1 MINGKIDPF
10 VGSTARPIAG
20 SLLVA
25 GALFC
30 LVLMSGHAQTVDANT
45 ALTYSVEGNSVTITD
60 CDQKASGALVIP
72 STYEGKPVT
81 SIKDRAFESCSRL
94 RSVTIPD
101 SVTSIG
107 DGAFLGCSSLTNIGV
122 VDGNSEYTSQDGVLF
137 DKNKTTLIQY
147 LAGKKSDHYSIP
159 DSVTSIGGSAFSG
172 CSSLTSVTI
181 PDSVTSIGNQAFWGC
196 RSLTSVTIPD
206 SVTSIGRDAFSGC
219 SSLKKHP
226 KVVQKRGKIVSL
238 KDGVA
243 NRRSGCLNP

>member
-1 MINGKIDPF
+1 MMKGKHDALF
-10 VGSTARPIAG
+10 FATVRPIAG

-30 LVLMSGHAQTVDANT
+30 LGLMSVHAQTVDANT
-45 ALTYSVEGNSVTITD
+45 ALTYSVEGNSVTITA

-159 DSVTSIGGSAFSG
+159 DSVTSIG
-172 CSSLTSVTI
+172 
-181 PDSVTSIGNQAFWGC
+181 NQAFWGC